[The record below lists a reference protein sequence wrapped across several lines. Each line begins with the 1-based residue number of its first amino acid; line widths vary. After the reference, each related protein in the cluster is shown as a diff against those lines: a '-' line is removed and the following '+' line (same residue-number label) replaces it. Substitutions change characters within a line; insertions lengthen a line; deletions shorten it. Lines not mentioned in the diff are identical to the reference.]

1 MKPLL
6 EARQIRKQFS
16 GVAVLKGIDFT
27 LCAGQVHA
35 LMGGNGAGKSTLMK
49 IIAGVE
55 TPDSG
60 ELTIGDR
67 AFARLSPA
75 LAHQLGIYLV
85 PQEPMLFPNLSV
97 RENILF
103 RLPKRAD
110 TTARLQ
116 EKLQQLNCQIN
127 LDASASTLEVADQQM
142 VEILRGLMREARI
155 LILDEPTASLTPGET
170 ERLFSQIRALQALD
184 VGIVFISHKLP
195 EIRQLASHISVMR
208 DGAVVLSGE
217 TATYRDEQLI
227 SAMTPASRDHT
238 LSDTQKL
245 WLALPGNRRTQA
257 QDFPVLRVEDLTGE
271 GFIDLNL
278 EIRAG
283 EIVGLAGL
291 VGSGRTEFAETLY
304 GLRPPRAGRIW
315 LENREISNDST
326 RARLASG
333 LVYLPEDRQVSGLF
347 LDAPVRWNTV
357 MFNQPSWWQQGKR
370 EAAVVE
376 RYHRALGIKLA
387 DGDQPVRTLSGG
399 NQQKVLLA
407 RCLEANP
414 LLLIVD
420 EPTRGVDVSAR
431 ADIYQ
436 LLKSVAAQNVAVLMI
451 SSDVDEFIG
460 LADRVLVMHQG
471 RYSGELAGAFN
482 GLLVVGLRIPAI
494 VATLGTLGLYRGV
507 MLLWTGGKWIEGL
520 PDSLKSLSE
529 PAFIG
534 VSPLGWLVLALLLAG
549 GWLLSRTAF
558 GRDFYAV
565 GDNLAAAR
573 QLGVAVN
580 RTRMLAF
587 TLNGM
592 LAACAGIVF
601 AAQIGFV
608 PNQTGSGLEMK
619 AIAACVLGG
628 ISLLGGT
635 GTLLGAFLGAFFLT
649 QIDTVLVLFRLPAWW
664 NDFIAGLVL
673 LGVLVLDGR
682 LRQALARHQRAL
694 KYSRFQ
700 PGNKGG
706 KQVARFPERKS
717 KEVA

>member
-1 MKPLL
+1 MKTLL
-6 EARQIRKQFS
+6 KNRELSAFFAIVALFVVLVALNPAYFSLQTLAMIFASSQILCLLALGATLVMLTRNIDVS
-16 GVAVLKGIDFT
+16 VGSTVGLCAIAVGVALN
-27 LCAGQVHA
+27 
-35 LMGGNGAGKSTLMK
+35 NGYGLATA
-49 IIAGVE
+49 I
-55 TPDSG
+55 
-60 ELTIGDR
+60 
-67 AFARLSPA
+67 AFA
-75 LAHQLGIYLV
+75 LAI
-85 PQEPMLFPNLSV
+85 
-97 RENILF
+97 
-103 RLPKRAD
+103 
-110 TTARLQ
+110 
-116 EKLQQLNCQIN
+116 
-127 LDASASTLEVADQQM
+127 
-142 VEILRGLMREARI
+142 
-155 LILDEPTASLTPGET
+155 
-170 ERLFSQIRALQALD
+170 
-184 VGIVFISHKLP
+184 
-195 EIRQLASHISVMR
+195 
-208 DGAVVLSGE
+208 GA
-217 TATYRDEQLI
+217 
-227 SAMTPASRDHT
+227 
-238 LSDTQKL
+238 
-245 WLALPGNRRTQA
+245 
-257 QDFPVLRVEDLTGE
+257 
-271 GFIDLNL
+271 
-278 EIRAG
+278 
-283 EIVGLAGL
+283 
-291 VGSGRTEFAETLY
+291 
-304 GLRPPRAGRIW
+304 
-315 LENREISNDST
+315 
-326 RARLASG
+326 
-333 LVYLPEDRQVSGLF
+333 
-347 LDAPVRWNTV
+347 
-357 MFNQPSWWQQGKR
+357 
-370 EAAVVE
+370 
-376 RYHRALGIKLA
+376 
-387 DGDQPVRTLSGG
+387 
-399 NQQKVLLA
+399 
-407 RCLEANP
+407 
-414 LLLIVD
+414 
-420 EPTRGVDVSAR
+420 
-431 ADIYQ
+431 
-436 LLKSVAAQNVAVLMI
+436 
-451 SSDVDEFIG
+451 
-460 LADRVLVMHQG
+460 
-471 RYSGELAGAFN
+471 LAGAFN

-682 LRQALARHQRAL
+682 LRQALARHQRAI

>member
-1 MKPLL
+1 MKTLL
-6 EARQIRKQFS
+6 KNRELSAFFAIVALFVVLVALNPAYFSLQTLAMIFSSSQILCLLALGATLVMLTRNIDVS
-16 GVAVLKGIDFT
+16 VGSTVGLCAIAVGVALN
-27 LCAGQVHA
+27 
-35 LMGGNGAGKSTLMK
+35 NGYGLATA
-49 IIAGVE
+49 I
-55 TPDSG
+55 
-60 ELTIGDR
+60 
-67 AFARLSPA
+67 AFALAIGA
-75 LAHQLGIYLV
+75 LA
-85 PQEPMLFPNLSV
+85 
-97 RENILF
+97 R
-103 RLPKRAD
+103 
-110 TTARLQ
+110 
-116 EKLQQLNCQIN
+116 
-127 LDASASTLEVADQQM
+127 
-142 VEILRGLMREARI
+142 
-155 LILDEPTASLTPGET
+155 
-170 ERLFSQIRALQALD
+170 
-184 VGIVFISHKLP
+184 
-195 EIRQLASHISVMR
+195 
-208 DGAVVLSGE
+208 
-217 TATYRDEQLI
+217 
-227 SAMTPASRDHT
+227 
-238 LSDTQKL
+238 
-245 WLALPGNRRTQA
+245 
-257 QDFPVLRVEDLTGE
+257 
-271 GFIDLNL
+271 
-278 EIRAG
+278 
-283 EIVGLAGL
+283 
-291 VGSGRTEFAETLY
+291 
-304 GLRPPRAGRIW
+304 
-315 LENREISNDST
+315 
-326 RARLASG
+326 
-333 LVYLPEDRQVSGLF
+333 
-347 LDAPVRWNTV
+347 
-357 MFNQPSWWQQGKR
+357 
-370 EAAVVE
+370 
-376 RYHRALGIKLA
+376 
-387 DGDQPVRTLSGG
+387 
-399 NQQKVLLA
+399 
-407 RCLEANP
+407 
-414 LLLIVD
+414 
-420 EPTRGVDVSAR
+420 
-431 ADIYQ
+431 
-436 LLKSVAAQNVAVLMI
+436 
-451 SSDVDEFIG
+451 
-460 LADRVLVMHQG
+460 
-471 RYSGELAGAFN
+471 AFN

>member
-1 MKPLL
+1 MKTLL
-6 EARQIRKQFS
+6 KNRELSAFFAIVALFAVLVALNPAYFSLQTLAMIFASSQILCLLALGATLVMLTRNIDVS
-16 GVAVLKGIDFT
+16 VGSTVGLCAIAVGVALN
-27 LCAGQVHA
+27 
-35 LMGGNGAGKSTLMK
+35 NGYGLATA
-49 IIAGVE
+49 I
-55 TPDSG
+55 
-60 ELTIGDR
+60 
-67 AFARLSPA
+67 AFA
-75 LAHQLGIYLV
+75 LAI
-85 PQEPMLFPNLSV
+85 
-97 RENILF
+97 
-103 RLPKRAD
+103 
-110 TTARLQ
+110 
-116 EKLQQLNCQIN
+116 
-127 LDASASTLEVADQQM
+127 
-142 VEILRGLMREARI
+142 
-155 LILDEPTASLTPGET
+155 
-170 ERLFSQIRALQALD
+170 
-184 VGIVFISHKLP
+184 
-195 EIRQLASHISVMR
+195 
-208 DGAVVLSGE
+208 GA
-217 TATYRDEQLI
+217 
-227 SAMTPASRDHT
+227 
-238 LSDTQKL
+238 
-245 WLALPGNRRTQA
+245 
-257 QDFPVLRVEDLTGE
+257 
-271 GFIDLNL
+271 
-278 EIRAG
+278 
-283 EIVGLAGL
+283 
-291 VGSGRTEFAETLY
+291 
-304 GLRPPRAGRIW
+304 
-315 LENREISNDST
+315 
-326 RARLASG
+326 
-333 LVYLPEDRQVSGLF
+333 
-347 LDAPVRWNTV
+347 
-357 MFNQPSWWQQGKR
+357 
-370 EAAVVE
+370 
-376 RYHRALGIKLA
+376 
-387 DGDQPVRTLSGG
+387 
-399 NQQKVLLA
+399 
-407 RCLEANP
+407 
-414 LLLIVD
+414 
-420 EPTRGVDVSAR
+420 
-431 ADIYQ
+431 
-436 LLKSVAAQNVAVLMI
+436 
-451 SSDVDEFIG
+451 
-460 LADRVLVMHQG
+460 
-471 RYSGELAGAFN
+471 LAGAFN

-558 GRDFYAV
+558 GRDFYGV

>member
-1 MKPLL
+1 MKTLL
-6 EARQIRKQFS
+6 KNRELSAFFAIVALFVVLVALNPAYFSLQTLAMIFSSSQILCLLALGATLVMLTRNIDVS
-16 GVAVLKGIDFT
+16 VGSTVGLCAIAVGVALN
-27 LCAGQVHA
+27 
-35 LMGGNGAGKSTLMK
+35 NGYGLATA
-49 IIAGVE
+49 I
-55 TPDSG
+55 
-60 ELTIGDR
+60 
-67 AFARLSPA
+67 AFA
-75 LAHQLGIYLV
+75 LAI
-85 PQEPMLFPNLSV
+85 
-97 RENILF
+97 
-103 RLPKRAD
+103 
-110 TTARLQ
+110 
-116 EKLQQLNCQIN
+116 
-127 LDASASTLEVADQQM
+127 
-142 VEILRGLMREARI
+142 
-155 LILDEPTASLTPGET
+155 
-170 ERLFSQIRALQALD
+170 
-184 VGIVFISHKLP
+184 
-195 EIRQLASHISVMR
+195 
-208 DGAVVLSGE
+208 GA
-217 TATYRDEQLI
+217 
-227 SAMTPASRDHT
+227 
-238 LSDTQKL
+238 
-245 WLALPGNRRTQA
+245 
-257 QDFPVLRVEDLTGE
+257 
-271 GFIDLNL
+271 
-278 EIRAG
+278 
-283 EIVGLAGL
+283 
-291 VGSGRTEFAETLY
+291 
-304 GLRPPRAGRIW
+304 
-315 LENREISNDST
+315 
-326 RARLASG
+326 
-333 LVYLPEDRQVSGLF
+333 
-347 LDAPVRWNTV
+347 
-357 MFNQPSWWQQGKR
+357 
-370 EAAVVE
+370 
-376 RYHRALGIKLA
+376 
-387 DGDQPVRTLSGG
+387 
-399 NQQKVLLA
+399 
-407 RCLEANP
+407 
-414 LLLIVD
+414 
-420 EPTRGVDVSAR
+420 
-431 ADIYQ
+431 
-436 LLKSVAAQNVAVLMI
+436 
-451 SSDVDEFIG
+451 
-460 LADRVLVMHQG
+460 
-471 RYSGELAGAFN
+471 LAGAFN

-558 GRDFYAV
+558 GRDFYAA

-706 KQVARFPERKS
+706 KQVAAFPNAKAKRWLK
-717 KEVA
+717 

>member
-1 MKPLL
+1 MKTLL
-6 EARQIRKQFS
+6 KNRELSAFFAIVALFVVLVALNPAYFNLQTLAMIFASSQILCLLALGATLVMLTRNIDVS
-16 GVAVLKGIDFT
+16 VGSTVGLCAIAVGVALN
-27 LCAGQVHA
+27 
-35 LMGGNGAGKSTLMK
+35 NGYGLATA
-49 IIAGVE
+49 I
-55 TPDSG
+55 
-60 ELTIGDR
+60 
-67 AFARLSPA
+67 AFA
-75 LAHQLGIYLV
+75 LAI
-85 PQEPMLFPNLSV
+85 
-97 RENILF
+97 
-103 RLPKRAD
+103 
-110 TTARLQ
+110 
-116 EKLQQLNCQIN
+116 
-127 LDASASTLEVADQQM
+127 
-142 VEILRGLMREARI
+142 
-155 LILDEPTASLTPGET
+155 
-170 ERLFSQIRALQALD
+170 
-184 VGIVFISHKLP
+184 
-195 EIRQLASHISVMR
+195 
-208 DGAVVLSGE
+208 GA
-217 TATYRDEQLI
+217 
-227 SAMTPASRDHT
+227 
-238 LSDTQKL
+238 
-245 WLALPGNRRTQA
+245 
-257 QDFPVLRVEDLTGE
+257 
-271 GFIDLNL
+271 
-278 EIRAG
+278 
-283 EIVGLAGL
+283 
-291 VGSGRTEFAETLY
+291 
-304 GLRPPRAGRIW
+304 
-315 LENREISNDST
+315 
-326 RARLASG
+326 
-333 LVYLPEDRQVSGLF
+333 
-347 LDAPVRWNTV
+347 
-357 MFNQPSWWQQGKR
+357 
-370 EAAVVE
+370 
-376 RYHRALGIKLA
+376 
-387 DGDQPVRTLSGG
+387 
-399 NQQKVLLA
+399 
-407 RCLEANP
+407 
-414 LLLIVD
+414 
-420 EPTRGVDVSAR
+420 
-431 ADIYQ
+431 
-436 LLKSVAAQNVAVLMI
+436 
-451 SSDVDEFIG
+451 
-460 LADRVLVMHQG
+460 
-471 RYSGELAGAFN
+471 LAGAFN

-494 VATLGTLGLYRGV
+494 VATLGTLGLYRGI

>member
-1 MKPLL
+1 MKTLL
-6 EARQIRKQFS
+6 KNRELSAFFAIVALFVVLVALNPAYFSQQTLAMIFASSQILCLLALGATLVMLTRNIDVS
-16 GVAVLKGIDFT
+16 VGSTVGLCAIAVGVALN
-27 LCAGQVHA
+27 
-35 LMGGNGAGKSTLMK
+35 NGYGLATA
-49 IIAGVE
+49 I
-55 TPDSG
+55 
-60 ELTIGDR
+60 
-67 AFARLSPA
+67 AFA
-75 LAHQLGIYLV
+75 LAI
-85 PQEPMLFPNLSV
+85 
-97 RENILF
+97 
-103 RLPKRAD
+103 
-110 TTARLQ
+110 
-116 EKLQQLNCQIN
+116 
-127 LDASASTLEVADQQM
+127 
-142 VEILRGLMREARI
+142 
-155 LILDEPTASLTPGET
+155 
-170 ERLFSQIRALQALD
+170 
-184 VGIVFISHKLP
+184 
-195 EIRQLASHISVMR
+195 
-208 DGAVVLSGE
+208 GA
-217 TATYRDEQLI
+217 
-227 SAMTPASRDHT
+227 
-238 LSDTQKL
+238 
-245 WLALPGNRRTQA
+245 
-257 QDFPVLRVEDLTGE
+257 
-271 GFIDLNL
+271 
-278 EIRAG
+278 
-283 EIVGLAGL
+283 
-291 VGSGRTEFAETLY
+291 
-304 GLRPPRAGRIW
+304 
-315 LENREISNDST
+315 
-326 RARLASG
+326 
-333 LVYLPEDRQVSGLF
+333 
-347 LDAPVRWNTV
+347 
-357 MFNQPSWWQQGKR
+357 
-370 EAAVVE
+370 
-376 RYHRALGIKLA
+376 
-387 DGDQPVRTLSGG
+387 
-399 NQQKVLLA
+399 
-407 RCLEANP
+407 
-414 LLLIVD
+414 
-420 EPTRGVDVSAR
+420 
-431 ADIYQ
+431 
-436 LLKSVAAQNVAVLMI
+436 
-451 SSDVDEFIG
+451 
-460 LADRVLVMHQG
+460 
-471 RYSGELAGAFN
+471 LAGAFN

-494 VATLGTLGLYRGV
+494 VATLGTLGVYRGV

>member
-1 MKPLL
+1 MKTLFKNRELSAFFAIVALFAVLVALNPAYFSLQTLAMIFASSQILCLL
-6 EARQIRKQFS
+6 ALGATLVMLTRNIDVS
-16 GVAVLKGIDFT
+16 VGSTVGLSAIAVGVALN
-27 LCAGQVHA
+27 
-35 LMGGNGAGKSTLMK
+35 NGYGLATA
-49 IIAGVE
+49 I
-55 TPDSG
+55 
-60 ELTIGDR
+60 
-67 AFARLSPA
+67 AFA
-75 LAHQLGIYLV
+75 LAI
-85 PQEPMLFPNLSV
+85 
-97 RENILF
+97 
-103 RLPKRAD
+103 
-110 TTARLQ
+110 
-116 EKLQQLNCQIN
+116 
-127 LDASASTLEVADQQM
+127 
-142 VEILRGLMREARI
+142 
-155 LILDEPTASLTPGET
+155 
-170 ERLFSQIRALQALD
+170 
-184 VGIVFISHKLP
+184 
-195 EIRQLASHISVMR
+195 
-208 DGAVVLSGE
+208 GA
-217 TATYRDEQLI
+217 
-227 SAMTPASRDHT
+227 
-238 LSDTQKL
+238 
-245 WLALPGNRRTQA
+245 
-257 QDFPVLRVEDLTGE
+257 
-271 GFIDLNL
+271 
-278 EIRAG
+278 
-283 EIVGLAGL
+283 
-291 VGSGRTEFAETLY
+291 
-304 GLRPPRAGRIW
+304 
-315 LENREISNDST
+315 
-326 RARLASG
+326 
-333 LVYLPEDRQVSGLF
+333 
-347 LDAPVRWNTV
+347 
-357 MFNQPSWWQQGKR
+357 
-370 EAAVVE
+370 
-376 RYHRALGIKLA
+376 
-387 DGDQPVRTLSGG
+387 
-399 NQQKVLLA
+399 
-407 RCLEANP
+407 
-414 LLLIVD
+414 
-420 EPTRGVDVSAR
+420 
-431 ADIYQ
+431 
-436 LLKSVAAQNVAVLMI
+436 
-451 SSDVDEFIG
+451 
-460 LADRVLVMHQG
+460 
-471 RYSGELAGAFN
+471 LAGAFN

-534 VSPLGWLVLALLLAG
+534 VSPLGWLVLVLALLLAG

>member
-1 MKPLL
+1 MKTLL
-6 EARQIRKQFS
+6 KNRELSAFFAIVALFVVLVALNPAYFSLQTLAMIFASSQILCLLALGATQVMLTRNIDVS
-16 GVAVLKGIDFT
+16 VGSTVGLCAIAVGVALN
-27 LCAGQVHA
+27 
-35 LMGGNGAGKSTLMK
+35 NGYGLATA
-49 IIAGVE
+49 I
-55 TPDSG
+55 
-60 ELTIGDR
+60 
-67 AFARLSPA
+67 AFA
-75 LAHQLGIYLV
+75 LAI
-85 PQEPMLFPNLSV
+85 
-97 RENILF
+97 
-103 RLPKRAD
+103 
-110 TTARLQ
+110 
-116 EKLQQLNCQIN
+116 
-127 LDASASTLEVADQQM
+127 
-142 VEILRGLMREARI
+142 
-155 LILDEPTASLTPGET
+155 
-170 ERLFSQIRALQALD
+170 
-184 VGIVFISHKLP
+184 
-195 EIRQLASHISVMR
+195 
-208 DGAVVLSGE
+208 GA
-217 TATYRDEQLI
+217 
-227 SAMTPASRDHT
+227 
-238 LSDTQKL
+238 
-245 WLALPGNRRTQA
+245 
-257 QDFPVLRVEDLTGE
+257 
-271 GFIDLNL
+271 
-278 EIRAG
+278 
-283 EIVGLAGL
+283 
-291 VGSGRTEFAETLY
+291 
-304 GLRPPRAGRIW
+304 
-315 LENREISNDST
+315 
-326 RARLASG
+326 
-333 LVYLPEDRQVSGLF
+333 
-347 LDAPVRWNTV
+347 
-357 MFNQPSWWQQGKR
+357 
-370 EAAVVE
+370 
-376 RYHRALGIKLA
+376 
-387 DGDQPVRTLSGG
+387 
-399 NQQKVLLA
+399 
-407 RCLEANP
+407 
-414 LLLIVD
+414 
-420 EPTRGVDVSAR
+420 
-431 ADIYQ
+431 
-436 LLKSVAAQNVAVLMI
+436 
-451 SSDVDEFIG
+451 
-460 LADRVLVMHQG
+460 
-471 RYSGELAGAFN
+471 LAGAFN

-529 PAFIG
+529 PAFLG

>member
-1 MKPLL
+1 MKTLL
-6 EARQIRKQFS
+6 KNRELSAFFAIVALFVVLVALNPAYFSLQTLAMIFASSQILCLLALGATLVMLTRNIDVS
-16 GVAVLKGIDFT
+16 VGSTVGLCAIAVGVALN
-27 LCAGQVHA
+27 
-35 LMGGNGAGKSTLMK
+35 NGYGLATA
-49 IIAGVE
+49 I
-55 TPDSG
+55 
-60 ELTIGDR
+60 
-67 AFARLSPA
+67 AFA
-75 LAHQLGIYLV
+75 LAI
-85 PQEPMLFPNLSV
+85 
-97 RENILF
+97 
-103 RLPKRAD
+103 
-110 TTARLQ
+110 
-116 EKLQQLNCQIN
+116 
-127 LDASASTLEVADQQM
+127 
-142 VEILRGLMREARI
+142 
-155 LILDEPTASLTPGET
+155 
-170 ERLFSQIRALQALD
+170 
-184 VGIVFISHKLP
+184 
-195 EIRQLASHISVMR
+195 
-208 DGAVVLSGE
+208 GA
-217 TATYRDEQLI
+217 
-227 SAMTPASRDHT
+227 
-238 LSDTQKL
+238 
-245 WLALPGNRRTQA
+245 
-257 QDFPVLRVEDLTGE
+257 
-271 GFIDLNL
+271 
-278 EIRAG
+278 
-283 EIVGLAGL
+283 
-291 VGSGRTEFAETLY
+291 
-304 GLRPPRAGRIW
+304 
-315 LENREISNDST
+315 
-326 RARLASG
+326 
-333 LVYLPEDRQVSGLF
+333 
-347 LDAPVRWNTV
+347 
-357 MFNQPSWWQQGKR
+357 
-370 EAAVVE
+370 
-376 RYHRALGIKLA
+376 
-387 DGDQPVRTLSGG
+387 
-399 NQQKVLLA
+399 
-407 RCLEANP
+407 
-414 LLLIVD
+414 
-420 EPTRGVDVSAR
+420 
-431 ADIYQ
+431 
-436 LLKSVAAQNVAVLMI
+436 
-451 SSDVDEFIG
+451 
-460 LADRVLVMHQG
+460 
-471 RYSGELAGAFN
+471 LAGAFN

-587 TLNGM
+587 TLNGI

>member
-1 MKPLL
+1 MKTLL
-6 EARQIRKQFS
+6 KNRELSAFFAIVALFVVLVALNPAYFSLQTLAMIFSSSQILCLLALGATLVMMTRNIDVS
-16 GVAVLKGIDFT
+16 VGSTVGLCAIAVGVALN
-27 LCAGQVHA
+27 
-35 LMGGNGAGKSTLMK
+35 NGYGLATA
-49 IIAGVE
+49 I
-55 TPDSG
+55 
-60 ELTIGDR
+60 
-67 AFARLSPA
+67 AFA
-75 LAHQLGIYLV
+75 LAI
-85 PQEPMLFPNLSV
+85 
-97 RENILF
+97 
-103 RLPKRAD
+103 
-110 TTARLQ
+110 
-116 EKLQQLNCQIN
+116 
-127 LDASASTLEVADQQM
+127 
-142 VEILRGLMREARI
+142 
-155 LILDEPTASLTPGET
+155 
-170 ERLFSQIRALQALD
+170 
-184 VGIVFISHKLP
+184 
-195 EIRQLASHISVMR
+195 
-208 DGAVVLSGE
+208 GA
-217 TATYRDEQLI
+217 
-227 SAMTPASRDHT
+227 
-238 LSDTQKL
+238 
-245 WLALPGNRRTQA
+245 
-257 QDFPVLRVEDLTGE
+257 
-271 GFIDLNL
+271 
-278 EIRAG
+278 
-283 EIVGLAGL
+283 
-291 VGSGRTEFAETLY
+291 
-304 GLRPPRAGRIW
+304 
-315 LENREISNDST
+315 
-326 RARLASG
+326 
-333 LVYLPEDRQVSGLF
+333 
-347 LDAPVRWNTV
+347 
-357 MFNQPSWWQQGKR
+357 
-370 EAAVVE
+370 
-376 RYHRALGIKLA
+376 
-387 DGDQPVRTLSGG
+387 
-399 NQQKVLLA
+399 
-407 RCLEANP
+407 
-414 LLLIVD
+414 
-420 EPTRGVDVSAR
+420 
-431 ADIYQ
+431 
-436 LLKSVAAQNVAVLMI
+436 
-451 SSDVDEFIG
+451 
-460 LADRVLVMHQG
+460 
-471 RYSGELAGAFN
+471 LAGAFN

>member
-1 MKPLL
+1 MKTLL
-6 EARQIRKQFS
+6 KNRELSAFFAIVALFVVLVALNPAYFSLQTLAMIFSSSQILCLLALGATLVMLTRNIDVS
-16 GVAVLKGIDFT
+16 VGSTVGLCAIAVGVALNNRYGLATAI
-27 LCAGQVHA
+27 
-35 LMGGNGAGKSTLMK
+35 
-49 IIAGVE
+49 
-55 TPDSG
+55 
-60 ELTIGDR
+60 
-67 AFARLSPA
+67 AFA
-75 LAHQLGIYLV
+75 LAI
-85 PQEPMLFPNLSV
+85 
-97 RENILF
+97 
-103 RLPKRAD
+103 
-110 TTARLQ
+110 
-116 EKLQQLNCQIN
+116 
-127 LDASASTLEVADQQM
+127 
-142 VEILRGLMREARI
+142 
-155 LILDEPTASLTPGET
+155 
-170 ERLFSQIRALQALD
+170 
-184 VGIVFISHKLP
+184 
-195 EIRQLASHISVMR
+195 
-208 DGAVVLSGE
+208 GA
-217 TATYRDEQLI
+217 
-227 SAMTPASRDHT
+227 
-238 LSDTQKL
+238 
-245 WLALPGNRRTQA
+245 
-257 QDFPVLRVEDLTGE
+257 
-271 GFIDLNL
+271 
-278 EIRAG
+278 
-283 EIVGLAGL
+283 
-291 VGSGRTEFAETLY
+291 
-304 GLRPPRAGRIW
+304 
-315 LENREISNDST
+315 
-326 RARLASG
+326 
-333 LVYLPEDRQVSGLF
+333 
-347 LDAPVRWNTV
+347 
-357 MFNQPSWWQQGKR
+357 
-370 EAAVVE
+370 
-376 RYHRALGIKLA
+376 
-387 DGDQPVRTLSGG
+387 
-399 NQQKVLLA
+399 
-407 RCLEANP
+407 
-414 LLLIVD
+414 
-420 EPTRGVDVSAR
+420 
-431 ADIYQ
+431 
-436 LLKSVAAQNVAVLMI
+436 
-451 SSDVDEFIG
+451 
-460 LADRVLVMHQG
+460 
-471 RYSGELAGAFN
+471 LAGAFN

>member
-1 MKPLL
+1 MKTLL
-6 EARQIRKQFS
+6 KNRELSAFFAIVALFVVLVALNPAYFSLQTLAMIFASSQILCLLALGATLVMLTRNIDVS
-16 GVAVLKGIDFT
+16 VGSTVGLCAIAVGVALN
-27 LCAGQVHA
+27 
-35 LMGGNGAGKSTLMK
+35 NGYGLATA
-49 IIAGVE
+49 I
-55 TPDSG
+55 
-60 ELTIGDR
+60 
-67 AFARLSPA
+67 AFA
-75 LAHQLGIYLV
+75 LAI
-85 PQEPMLFPNLSV
+85 
-97 RENILF
+97 
-103 RLPKRAD
+103 
-110 TTARLQ
+110 
-116 EKLQQLNCQIN
+116 
-127 LDASASTLEVADQQM
+127 
-142 VEILRGLMREARI
+142 
-155 LILDEPTASLTPGET
+155 
-170 ERLFSQIRALQALD
+170 
-184 VGIVFISHKLP
+184 
-195 EIRQLASHISVMR
+195 
-208 DGAVVLSGE
+208 GA
-217 TATYRDEQLI
+217 
-227 SAMTPASRDHT
+227 
-238 LSDTQKL
+238 
-245 WLALPGNRRTQA
+245 
-257 QDFPVLRVEDLTGE
+257 
-271 GFIDLNL
+271 
-278 EIRAG
+278 
-283 EIVGLAGL
+283 
-291 VGSGRTEFAETLY
+291 
-304 GLRPPRAGRIW
+304 
-315 LENREISNDST
+315 
-326 RARLASG
+326 
-333 LVYLPEDRQVSGLF
+333 
-347 LDAPVRWNTV
+347 
-357 MFNQPSWWQQGKR
+357 
-370 EAAVVE
+370 
-376 RYHRALGIKLA
+376 
-387 DGDQPVRTLSGG
+387 
-399 NQQKVLLA
+399 
-407 RCLEANP
+407 
-414 LLLIVD
+414 
-420 EPTRGVDVSAR
+420 
-431 ADIYQ
+431 
-436 LLKSVAAQNVAVLMI
+436 
-451 SSDVDEFIG
+451 
-460 LADRVLVMHQG
+460 
-471 RYSGELAGAFN
+471 LAGAFN

-682 LRQALARHQRAL
+682 LRQALTRHQRAL

>member
-1 MKPLL
+1 MKTLL
-6 EARQIRKQFS
+6 KNRELSAFFAIVALFVVLVALNPAYFSLQTLAMIFSSSQILCLLALGATLVMLTRNIDVS
-16 GVAVLKGIDFT
+16 VGSTVGLCAIAVGVALN
-27 LCAGQVHA
+27 
-35 LMGGNGAGKSTLMK
+35 NGYGLATA
-49 IIAGVE
+49 I
-55 TPDSG
+55 
-60 ELTIGDR
+60 
-67 AFARLSPA
+67 AFA
-75 LAHQLGIYLV
+75 LAI
-85 PQEPMLFPNLSV
+85 
-97 RENILF
+97 
-103 RLPKRAD
+103 
-110 TTARLQ
+110 
-116 EKLQQLNCQIN
+116 
-127 LDASASTLEVADQQM
+127 
-142 VEILRGLMREARI
+142 
-155 LILDEPTASLTPGET
+155 
-170 ERLFSQIRALQALD
+170 
-184 VGIVFISHKLP
+184 
-195 EIRQLASHISVMR
+195 
-208 DGAVVLSGE
+208 GA
-217 TATYRDEQLI
+217 
-227 SAMTPASRDHT
+227 
-238 LSDTQKL
+238 
-245 WLALPGNRRTQA
+245 
-257 QDFPVLRVEDLTGE
+257 
-271 GFIDLNL
+271 
-278 EIRAG
+278 
-283 EIVGLAGL
+283 
-291 VGSGRTEFAETLY
+291 
-304 GLRPPRAGRIW
+304 
-315 LENREISNDST
+315 
-326 RARLASG
+326 
-333 LVYLPEDRQVSGLF
+333 
-347 LDAPVRWNTV
+347 
-357 MFNQPSWWQQGKR
+357 
-370 EAAVVE
+370 
-376 RYHRALGIKLA
+376 
-387 DGDQPVRTLSGG
+387 
-399 NQQKVLLA
+399 
-407 RCLEANP
+407 
-414 LLLIVD
+414 
-420 EPTRGVDVSAR
+420 
-431 ADIYQ
+431 
-436 LLKSVAAQNVAVLMI
+436 
-451 SSDVDEFIG
+451 
-460 LADRVLVMHQG
+460 
-471 RYSGELAGAFN
+471 LAGAFN

-558 GRDFYAV
+558 GRDFYAA

-635 GTLLGAFLGAFFLT
+635 GTLLGAVLGAFFLT

>member
-1 MKPLL
+1 MKTLL
-6 EARQIRKQFS
+6 KNRELSAFFAIVALFVVLVALNPAYFSLQTLAMIFASSQIVCLLALGATLVMLTRN
-16 GVAVLKGIDFT
+16 IDVSVGST
-27 LCAGQVHA
+27 VGLCAIAVGAA
-35 LMGGNGAGKSTLMK
+35 LNNGYGLATA
-49 IIAGVE
+49 I
-55 TPDSG
+55 
-60 ELTIGDR
+60 
-67 AFARLSPA
+67 AFA
-75 LAHQLGIYLV
+75 LAI
-85 PQEPMLFPNLSV
+85 
-97 RENILF
+97 
-103 RLPKRAD
+103 
-110 TTARLQ
+110 
-116 EKLQQLNCQIN
+116 
-127 LDASASTLEVADQQM
+127 
-142 VEILRGLMREARI
+142 
-155 LILDEPTASLTPGET
+155 
-170 ERLFSQIRALQALD
+170 
-184 VGIVFISHKLP
+184 
-195 EIRQLASHISVMR
+195 
-208 DGAVVLSGE
+208 GA
-217 TATYRDEQLI
+217 
-227 SAMTPASRDHT
+227 
-238 LSDTQKL
+238 
-245 WLALPGNRRTQA
+245 
-257 QDFPVLRVEDLTGE
+257 
-271 GFIDLNL
+271 
-278 EIRAG
+278 
-283 EIVGLAGL
+283 
-291 VGSGRTEFAETLY
+291 
-304 GLRPPRAGRIW
+304 
-315 LENREISNDST
+315 
-326 RARLASG
+326 
-333 LVYLPEDRQVSGLF
+333 
-347 LDAPVRWNTV
+347 
-357 MFNQPSWWQQGKR
+357 
-370 EAAVVE
+370 
-376 RYHRALGIKLA
+376 
-387 DGDQPVRTLSGG
+387 
-399 NQQKVLLA
+399 
-407 RCLEANP
+407 
-414 LLLIVD
+414 
-420 EPTRGVDVSAR
+420 
-431 ADIYQ
+431 
-436 LLKSVAAQNVAVLMI
+436 
-451 SSDVDEFIG
+451 
-460 LADRVLVMHQG
+460 
-471 RYSGELAGAFN
+471 LAGAFN

>member
-1 MKPLL
+1 MKTLL
-6 EARQIRKQFS
+6 KNRELSAFFAIVALFVVLVALNPAYFSLQILAMIFASSQILCLLALGATLVMLTRNIDVS
-16 GVAVLKGIDFT
+16 VGSTVGLCAIAVGVALN
-27 LCAGQVHA
+27 
-35 LMGGNGAGKSTLMK
+35 NGYGLATA
-49 IIAGVE
+49 I
-55 TPDSG
+55 
-60 ELTIGDR
+60 
-67 AFARLSPA
+67 AFA
-75 LAHQLGIYLV
+75 LAI
-85 PQEPMLFPNLSV
+85 
-97 RENILF
+97 
-103 RLPKRAD
+103 
-110 TTARLQ
+110 
-116 EKLQQLNCQIN
+116 
-127 LDASASTLEVADQQM
+127 
-142 VEILRGLMREARI
+142 
-155 LILDEPTASLTPGET
+155 
-170 ERLFSQIRALQALD
+170 
-184 VGIVFISHKLP
+184 
-195 EIRQLASHISVMR
+195 
-208 DGAVVLSGE
+208 GA
-217 TATYRDEQLI
+217 
-227 SAMTPASRDHT
+227 
-238 LSDTQKL
+238 
-245 WLALPGNRRTQA
+245 
-257 QDFPVLRVEDLTGE
+257 
-271 GFIDLNL
+271 
-278 EIRAG
+278 
-283 EIVGLAGL
+283 
-291 VGSGRTEFAETLY
+291 
-304 GLRPPRAGRIW
+304 
-315 LENREISNDST
+315 
-326 RARLASG
+326 
-333 LVYLPEDRQVSGLF
+333 
-347 LDAPVRWNTV
+347 
-357 MFNQPSWWQQGKR
+357 
-370 EAAVVE
+370 
-376 RYHRALGIKLA
+376 
-387 DGDQPVRTLSGG
+387 
-399 NQQKVLLA
+399 
-407 RCLEANP
+407 
-414 LLLIVD
+414 
-420 EPTRGVDVSAR
+420 
-431 ADIYQ
+431 
-436 LLKSVAAQNVAVLMI
+436 
-451 SSDVDEFIG
+451 
-460 LADRVLVMHQG
+460 
-471 RYSGELAGAFN
+471 LAGAFN

>member
-1 MKPLL
+1 MKTLL
-6 EARQIRKQFS
+6 KNRELSAFFAIVALFVVLVALNPAYFSLQTLAMIFASSQILCLLALGATLVMLTRNIDVS
-16 GVAVLKGIDFT
+16 VGSTVGLCAISVGVALN
-27 LCAGQVHA
+27 
-35 LMGGNGAGKSTLMK
+35 NGYGLATA
-49 IIAGVE
+49 I
-55 TPDSG
+55 
-60 ELTIGDR
+60 
-67 AFARLSPA
+67 AFA
-75 LAHQLGIYLV
+75 LAI
-85 PQEPMLFPNLSV
+85 
-97 RENILF
+97 
-103 RLPKRAD
+103 
-110 TTARLQ
+110 
-116 EKLQQLNCQIN
+116 
-127 LDASASTLEVADQQM
+127 
-142 VEILRGLMREARI
+142 
-155 LILDEPTASLTPGET
+155 
-170 ERLFSQIRALQALD
+170 
-184 VGIVFISHKLP
+184 
-195 EIRQLASHISVMR
+195 
-208 DGAVVLSGE
+208 GA
-217 TATYRDEQLI
+217 
-227 SAMTPASRDHT
+227 
-238 LSDTQKL
+238 
-245 WLALPGNRRTQA
+245 
-257 QDFPVLRVEDLTGE
+257 
-271 GFIDLNL
+271 
-278 EIRAG
+278 
-283 EIVGLAGL
+283 
-291 VGSGRTEFAETLY
+291 
-304 GLRPPRAGRIW
+304 
-315 LENREISNDST
+315 
-326 RARLASG
+326 
-333 LVYLPEDRQVSGLF
+333 
-347 LDAPVRWNTV
+347 
-357 MFNQPSWWQQGKR
+357 
-370 EAAVVE
+370 
-376 RYHRALGIKLA
+376 
-387 DGDQPVRTLSGG
+387 
-399 NQQKVLLA
+399 
-407 RCLEANP
+407 
-414 LLLIVD
+414 
-420 EPTRGVDVSAR
+420 
-431 ADIYQ
+431 
-436 LLKSVAAQNVAVLMI
+436 
-451 SSDVDEFIG
+451 
-460 LADRVLVMHQG
+460 
-471 RYSGELAGAFN
+471 LAGAFN

-529 PAFIG
+529 PAFLG

-717 KEVA
+717 KEVT

>member
-1 MKPLL
+1 MKTLFKNRDLSAFFAIVALFAVLVALNPAYFSLQTLAMIFASSQILCLL
-6 EARQIRKQFS
+6 ALGATLVMLTRNIDVS
-16 GVAVLKGIDFT
+16 VGSTVGLSAIAVGVALN
-27 LCAGQVHA
+27 
-35 LMGGNGAGKSTLMK
+35 NGYGLATA
-49 IIAGVE
+49 I
-55 TPDSG
+55 
-60 ELTIGDR
+60 
-67 AFARLSPA
+67 AFA
-75 LAHQLGIYLV
+75 LAI
-85 PQEPMLFPNLSV
+85 
-97 RENILF
+97 
-103 RLPKRAD
+103 
-110 TTARLQ
+110 
-116 EKLQQLNCQIN
+116 
-127 LDASASTLEVADQQM
+127 
-142 VEILRGLMREARI
+142 
-155 LILDEPTASLTPGET
+155 
-170 ERLFSQIRALQALD
+170 
-184 VGIVFISHKLP
+184 
-195 EIRQLASHISVMR
+195 
-208 DGAVVLSGE
+208 GA
-217 TATYRDEQLI
+217 
-227 SAMTPASRDHT
+227 
-238 LSDTQKL
+238 
-245 WLALPGNRRTQA
+245 
-257 QDFPVLRVEDLTGE
+257 
-271 GFIDLNL
+271 
-278 EIRAG
+278 
-283 EIVGLAGL
+283 
-291 VGSGRTEFAETLY
+291 
-304 GLRPPRAGRIW
+304 
-315 LENREISNDST
+315 
-326 RARLASG
+326 
-333 LVYLPEDRQVSGLF
+333 
-347 LDAPVRWNTV
+347 
-357 MFNQPSWWQQGKR
+357 
-370 EAAVVE
+370 
-376 RYHRALGIKLA
+376 
-387 DGDQPVRTLSGG
+387 
-399 NQQKVLLA
+399 
-407 RCLEANP
+407 
-414 LLLIVD
+414 
-420 EPTRGVDVSAR
+420 
-431 ADIYQ
+431 
-436 LLKSVAAQNVAVLMI
+436 
-451 SSDVDEFIG
+451 
-460 LADRVLVMHQG
+460 
-471 RYSGELAGAFN
+471 LAGAFN

-549 GWLLSRTAF
+549 GWLLSRTAS

-694 KYSRFQ
+694 KYGRFQ

>member
-1 MKPLL
+1 MKTLL
-6 EARQIRKQFS
+6 KNRELSAFFAIVALFVVLVALNPAYFSLQTLAMIFASSQILCLLALGATLVMLTRNIDVS
-16 GVAVLKGIDFT
+16 VGSTVGLCAIAVGVALN
-27 LCAGQVHA
+27 
-35 LMGGNGAGKSTLMK
+35 NGYGLATA
-49 IIAGVE
+49 I
-55 TPDSG
+55 
-60 ELTIGDR
+60 
-67 AFARLSPA
+67 AFA
-75 LAHQLGIYLV
+75 LAI
-85 PQEPMLFPNLSV
+85 
-97 RENILF
+97 
-103 RLPKRAD
+103 
-110 TTARLQ
+110 
-116 EKLQQLNCQIN
+116 
-127 LDASASTLEVADQQM
+127 
-142 VEILRGLMREARI
+142 
-155 LILDEPTASLTPGET
+155 
-170 ERLFSQIRALQALD
+170 
-184 VGIVFISHKLP
+184 
-195 EIRQLASHISVMR
+195 
-208 DGAVVLSGE
+208 GA
-217 TATYRDEQLI
+217 
-227 SAMTPASRDHT
+227 
-238 LSDTQKL
+238 
-245 WLALPGNRRTQA
+245 
-257 QDFPVLRVEDLTGE
+257 
-271 GFIDLNL
+271 
-278 EIRAG
+278 
-283 EIVGLAGL
+283 
-291 VGSGRTEFAETLY
+291 
-304 GLRPPRAGRIW
+304 
-315 LENREISNDST
+315 
-326 RARLASG
+326 
-333 LVYLPEDRQVSGLF
+333 
-347 LDAPVRWNTV
+347 
-357 MFNQPSWWQQGKR
+357 
-370 EAAVVE
+370 
-376 RYHRALGIKLA
+376 
-387 DGDQPVRTLSGG
+387 
-399 NQQKVLLA
+399 
-407 RCLEANP
+407 
-414 LLLIVD
+414 
-420 EPTRGVDVSAR
+420 
-431 ADIYQ
+431 
-436 LLKSVAAQNVAVLMI
+436 
-451 SSDVDEFIG
+451 
-460 LADRVLVMHQG
+460 
-471 RYSGELAGAFN
+471 LAGAFN

-507 MLLWTGGKWIEGL
+507 MLLWTGGKWNEGL

>member
-1 MKPLL
+1 MKTLL
-6 EARQIRKQFS
+6 KNRELSAFFAIVALFAVLVALNPAYFSLQTLAMIFASSQILCLLALGATLVMLTRNIDVS
-16 GVAVLKGIDFT
+16 VGSTVGLCAIAVGVALN
-27 LCAGQVHA
+27 
-35 LMGGNGAGKSTLMK
+35 NGYGLATA
-49 IIAGVE
+49 I
-55 TPDSG
+55 
-60 ELTIGDR
+60 
-67 AFARLSPA
+67 AFA
-75 LAHQLGIYLV
+75 LAI
-85 PQEPMLFPNLSV
+85 
-97 RENILF
+97 
-103 RLPKRAD
+103 
-110 TTARLQ
+110 
-116 EKLQQLNCQIN
+116 
-127 LDASASTLEVADQQM
+127 
-142 VEILRGLMREARI
+142 
-155 LILDEPTASLTPGET
+155 
-170 ERLFSQIRALQALD
+170 
-184 VGIVFISHKLP
+184 
-195 EIRQLASHISVMR
+195 
-208 DGAVVLSGE
+208 GA
-217 TATYRDEQLI
+217 
-227 SAMTPASRDHT
+227 
-238 LSDTQKL
+238 
-245 WLALPGNRRTQA
+245 
-257 QDFPVLRVEDLTGE
+257 
-271 GFIDLNL
+271 
-278 EIRAG
+278 
-283 EIVGLAGL
+283 
-291 VGSGRTEFAETLY
+291 
-304 GLRPPRAGRIW
+304 
-315 LENREISNDST
+315 
-326 RARLASG
+326 
-333 LVYLPEDRQVSGLF
+333 
-347 LDAPVRWNTV
+347 
-357 MFNQPSWWQQGKR
+357 
-370 EAAVVE
+370 
-376 RYHRALGIKLA
+376 
-387 DGDQPVRTLSGG
+387 
-399 NQQKVLLA
+399 
-407 RCLEANP
+407 
-414 LLLIVD
+414 
-420 EPTRGVDVSAR
+420 
-431 ADIYQ
+431 
-436 LLKSVAAQNVAVLMI
+436 
-451 SSDVDEFIG
+451 
-460 LADRVLVMHQG
+460 
-471 RYSGELAGAFN
+471 LAGAFN

-565 GDNLAAAR
+565 GDNLPAAR

>member
-1 MKPLL
+1 MKTLL
-6 EARQIRKQFS
+6 KNRELSAFFAIVALFVVLVALNPAYFSLQTLAMIFASSQILCLLTFGATLVMLTRNIDVS
-16 GVAVLKGIDFT
+16 VGSTVGLCAIAVGVALN
-27 LCAGQVHA
+27 
-35 LMGGNGAGKSTLMK
+35 NGYGLATA
-49 IIAGVE
+49 I
-55 TPDSG
+55 
-60 ELTIGDR
+60 
-67 AFARLSPA
+67 AFA
-75 LAHQLGIYLV
+75 LAI
-85 PQEPMLFPNLSV
+85 
-97 RENILF
+97 
-103 RLPKRAD
+103 
-110 TTARLQ
+110 
-116 EKLQQLNCQIN
+116 
-127 LDASASTLEVADQQM
+127 
-142 VEILRGLMREARI
+142 
-155 LILDEPTASLTPGET
+155 
-170 ERLFSQIRALQALD
+170 
-184 VGIVFISHKLP
+184 
-195 EIRQLASHISVMR
+195 
-208 DGAVVLSGE
+208 GA
-217 TATYRDEQLI
+217 
-227 SAMTPASRDHT
+227 
-238 LSDTQKL
+238 
-245 WLALPGNRRTQA
+245 
-257 QDFPVLRVEDLTGE
+257 
-271 GFIDLNL
+271 
-278 EIRAG
+278 
-283 EIVGLAGL
+283 
-291 VGSGRTEFAETLY
+291 
-304 GLRPPRAGRIW
+304 
-315 LENREISNDST
+315 
-326 RARLASG
+326 
-333 LVYLPEDRQVSGLF
+333 
-347 LDAPVRWNTV
+347 
-357 MFNQPSWWQQGKR
+357 
-370 EAAVVE
+370 
-376 RYHRALGIKLA
+376 
-387 DGDQPVRTLSGG
+387 
-399 NQQKVLLA
+399 
-407 RCLEANP
+407 
-414 LLLIVD
+414 
-420 EPTRGVDVSAR
+420 
-431 ADIYQ
+431 
-436 LLKSVAAQNVAVLMI
+436 
-451 SSDVDEFIG
+451 
-460 LADRVLVMHQG
+460 
-471 RYSGELAGAFN
+471 LAGAFN

-592 LAACAGIVF
+592 LAACTGIVF

>member
-1 MKPLL
+1 MKTLL
-6 EARQIRKQFS
+6 KNRELSAFFAIVALFVVLVALNPAYFSLQTLAIIFSSSQILCLLALGATLVMLTRNIDVS
-16 GVAVLKGIDFT
+16 VGSTVGLCAIAVGVALN
-27 LCAGQVHA
+27 
-35 LMGGNGAGKSTLMK
+35 NGYGLATA
-49 IIAGVE
+49 I
-55 TPDSG
+55 
-60 ELTIGDR
+60 
-67 AFARLSPA
+67 AFA
-75 LAHQLGIYLV
+75 LAI
-85 PQEPMLFPNLSV
+85 
-97 RENILF
+97 
-103 RLPKRAD
+103 
-110 TTARLQ
+110 
-116 EKLQQLNCQIN
+116 
-127 LDASASTLEVADQQM
+127 
-142 VEILRGLMREARI
+142 
-155 LILDEPTASLTPGET
+155 
-170 ERLFSQIRALQALD
+170 
-184 VGIVFISHKLP
+184 
-195 EIRQLASHISVMR
+195 
-208 DGAVVLSGE
+208 GA
-217 TATYRDEQLI
+217 
-227 SAMTPASRDHT
+227 
-238 LSDTQKL
+238 
-245 WLALPGNRRTQA
+245 
-257 QDFPVLRVEDLTGE
+257 
-271 GFIDLNL
+271 
-278 EIRAG
+278 
-283 EIVGLAGL
+283 
-291 VGSGRTEFAETLY
+291 
-304 GLRPPRAGRIW
+304 
-315 LENREISNDST
+315 
-326 RARLASG
+326 
-333 LVYLPEDRQVSGLF
+333 
-347 LDAPVRWNTV
+347 
-357 MFNQPSWWQQGKR
+357 
-370 EAAVVE
+370 
-376 RYHRALGIKLA
+376 
-387 DGDQPVRTLSGG
+387 
-399 NQQKVLLA
+399 
-407 RCLEANP
+407 
-414 LLLIVD
+414 
-420 EPTRGVDVSAR
+420 
-431 ADIYQ
+431 
-436 LLKSVAAQNVAVLMI
+436 
-451 SSDVDEFIG
+451 
-460 LADRVLVMHQG
+460 
-471 RYSGELAGAFN
+471 LAGAFN

-635 GTLLGAFLGAFFLT
+635 GTLLGAFLGAFYLT

-706 KQVARFPERKS
+706 KRVAPFPERKN

>member
-1 MKPLL
+1 MKTLL
-6 EARQIRKQFS
+6 KNRELSAFFAIVALFAVLVALNPAYFSLQTLAMIFASSQILCLLALGATLVMLTRNIDVS
-16 GVAVLKGIDFT
+16 VGSTVGLCAIAVGVALN
-27 LCAGQVHA
+27 
-35 LMGGNGAGKSTLMK
+35 NGYGLATA
-49 IIAGVE
+49 I
-55 TPDSG
+55 
-60 ELTIGDR
+60 
-67 AFARLSPA
+67 AFA
-75 LAHQLGIYLV
+75 LAI
-85 PQEPMLFPNLSV
+85 
-97 RENILF
+97 
-103 RLPKRAD
+103 
-110 TTARLQ
+110 
-116 EKLQQLNCQIN
+116 
-127 LDASASTLEVADQQM
+127 
-142 VEILRGLMREARI
+142 
-155 LILDEPTASLTPGET
+155 
-170 ERLFSQIRALQALD
+170 
-184 VGIVFISHKLP
+184 
-195 EIRQLASHISVMR
+195 
-208 DGAVVLSGE
+208 GA
-217 TATYRDEQLI
+217 
-227 SAMTPASRDHT
+227 
-238 LSDTQKL
+238 
-245 WLALPGNRRTQA
+245 
-257 QDFPVLRVEDLTGE
+257 
-271 GFIDLNL
+271 
-278 EIRAG
+278 
-283 EIVGLAGL
+283 
-291 VGSGRTEFAETLY
+291 
-304 GLRPPRAGRIW
+304 
-315 LENREISNDST
+315 
-326 RARLASG
+326 
-333 LVYLPEDRQVSGLF
+333 
-347 LDAPVRWNTV
+347 
-357 MFNQPSWWQQGKR
+357 
-370 EAAVVE
+370 
-376 RYHRALGIKLA
+376 
-387 DGDQPVRTLSGG
+387 
-399 NQQKVLLA
+399 
-407 RCLEANP
+407 
-414 LLLIVD
+414 
-420 EPTRGVDVSAR
+420 
-431 ADIYQ
+431 
-436 LLKSVAAQNVAVLMI
+436 
-451 SSDVDEFIG
+451 
-460 LADRVLVMHQG
+460 
-471 RYSGELAGAFN
+471 LAGAFN

>member
-1 MKPLL
+1 MKTLFKNRELSAFFAIVALFAVLVALNPAYFSLQTLAMIFASSQILCLL
-6 EARQIRKQFS
+6 ALGATLVMLTRNIDVS
-16 GVAVLKGIDFT
+16 VGSTVGLSAIAVGVALN
-27 LCAGQVHA
+27 
-35 LMGGNGAGKSTLMK
+35 NGYGLATA
-49 IIAGVE
+49 I
-55 TPDSG
+55 
-60 ELTIGDR
+60 
-67 AFARLSPA
+67 AFA
-75 LAHQLGIYLV
+75 LAI
-85 PQEPMLFPNLSV
+85 
-97 RENILF
+97 
-103 RLPKRAD
+103 
-110 TTARLQ
+110 
-116 EKLQQLNCQIN
+116 
-127 LDASASTLEVADQQM
+127 
-142 VEILRGLMREARI
+142 
-155 LILDEPTASLTPGET
+155 
-170 ERLFSQIRALQALD
+170 
-184 VGIVFISHKLP
+184 
-195 EIRQLASHISVMR
+195 
-208 DGAVVLSGE
+208 GA
-217 TATYRDEQLI
+217 
-227 SAMTPASRDHT
+227 
-238 LSDTQKL
+238 
-245 WLALPGNRRTQA
+245 
-257 QDFPVLRVEDLTGE
+257 
-271 GFIDLNL
+271 
-278 EIRAG
+278 
-283 EIVGLAGL
+283 
-291 VGSGRTEFAETLY
+291 
-304 GLRPPRAGRIW
+304 
-315 LENREISNDST
+315 
-326 RARLASG
+326 
-333 LVYLPEDRQVSGLF
+333 
-347 LDAPVRWNTV
+347 
-357 MFNQPSWWQQGKR
+357 
-370 EAAVVE
+370 
-376 RYHRALGIKLA
+376 
-387 DGDQPVRTLSGG
+387 
-399 NQQKVLLA
+399 
-407 RCLEANP
+407 
-414 LLLIVD
+414 
-420 EPTRGVDVSAR
+420 
-431 ADIYQ
+431 
-436 LLKSVAAQNVAVLMI
+436 
-451 SSDVDEFIG
+451 
-460 LADRVLVMHQG
+460 
-471 RYSGELAGAFN
+471 LAGAFN

-507 MLLWTGGKWIEGL
+507 MLLWTGGKWIDGL

>member
-1 MKPLL
+1 MKTLL
-6 EARQIRKQFS
+6 KNRELSAFFAIVALFAVLVALNPAYFSLQTLAMIFASSQILCLLALGATLVMLTRNIDVS
-16 GVAVLKGIDFT
+16 VGSTVGLCAIAVGVALN
-27 LCAGQVHA
+27 
-35 LMGGNGAGKSTLMK
+35 NGYGLATA
-49 IIAGVE
+49 I
-55 TPDSG
+55 
-60 ELTIGDR
+60 
-67 AFARLSPA
+67 AFA
-75 LAHQLGIYLV
+75 LV
-85 PQEPMLFPNLSV
+85 
-97 RENILF
+97 I
-103 RLPKRAD
+103 
-110 TTARLQ
+110 
-116 EKLQQLNCQIN
+116 
-127 LDASASTLEVADQQM
+127 
-142 VEILRGLMREARI
+142 
-155 LILDEPTASLTPGET
+155 
-170 ERLFSQIRALQALD
+170 
-184 VGIVFISHKLP
+184 
-195 EIRQLASHISVMR
+195 
-208 DGAVVLSGE
+208 GA
-217 TATYRDEQLI
+217 
-227 SAMTPASRDHT
+227 
-238 LSDTQKL
+238 
-245 WLALPGNRRTQA
+245 
-257 QDFPVLRVEDLTGE
+257 
-271 GFIDLNL
+271 
-278 EIRAG
+278 
-283 EIVGLAGL
+283 
-291 VGSGRTEFAETLY
+291 
-304 GLRPPRAGRIW
+304 
-315 LENREISNDST
+315 
-326 RARLASG
+326 
-333 LVYLPEDRQVSGLF
+333 
-347 LDAPVRWNTV
+347 
-357 MFNQPSWWQQGKR
+357 
-370 EAAVVE
+370 
-376 RYHRALGIKLA
+376 
-387 DGDQPVRTLSGG
+387 
-399 NQQKVLLA
+399 
-407 RCLEANP
+407 
-414 LLLIVD
+414 
-420 EPTRGVDVSAR
+420 
-431 ADIYQ
+431 
-436 LLKSVAAQNVAVLMI
+436 
-451 SSDVDEFIG
+451 
-460 LADRVLVMHQG
+460 
-471 RYSGELAGAFN
+471 LAGAFN

>member
-1 MKPLL
+1 MKTLL
-6 EARQIRKQFS
+6 KNRELSAFFAIVALFVVLVALNPAYFSLQTLAMIFASSQILCLLALGATLVMLTRNIDVS
-16 GVAVLKGIDFT
+16 VGSTVGLCAIAVGVALN
-27 LCAGQVHA
+27 
-35 LMGGNGAGKSTLMK
+35 NGYGLATA
-49 IIAGVE
+49 I
-55 TPDSG
+55 
-60 ELTIGDR
+60 
-67 AFARLSPA
+67 AFA
-75 LAHQLGIYLV
+75 LAI
-85 PQEPMLFPNLSV
+85 
-97 RENILF
+97 
-103 RLPKRAD
+103 
-110 TTARLQ
+110 
-116 EKLQQLNCQIN
+116 
-127 LDASASTLEVADQQM
+127 
-142 VEILRGLMREARI
+142 
-155 LILDEPTASLTPGET
+155 
-170 ERLFSQIRALQALD
+170 
-184 VGIVFISHKLP
+184 
-195 EIRQLASHISVMR
+195 
-208 DGAVVLSGE
+208 GA
-217 TATYRDEQLI
+217 
-227 SAMTPASRDHT
+227 
-238 LSDTQKL
+238 
-245 WLALPGNRRTQA
+245 
-257 QDFPVLRVEDLTGE
+257 
-271 GFIDLNL
+271 
-278 EIRAG
+278 
-283 EIVGLAGL
+283 
-291 VGSGRTEFAETLY
+291 
-304 GLRPPRAGRIW
+304 
-315 LENREISNDST
+315 
-326 RARLASG
+326 
-333 LVYLPEDRQVSGLF
+333 
-347 LDAPVRWNTV
+347 
-357 MFNQPSWWQQGKR
+357 
-370 EAAVVE
+370 
-376 RYHRALGIKLA
+376 
-387 DGDQPVRTLSGG
+387 
-399 NQQKVLLA
+399 
-407 RCLEANP
+407 
-414 LLLIVD
+414 
-420 EPTRGVDVSAR
+420 
-431 ADIYQ
+431 
-436 LLKSVAAQNVAVLMI
+436 
-451 SSDVDEFIG
+451 
-460 LADRVLVMHQG
+460 
-471 RYSGELAGAFN
+471 LAGAFN

-549 GWLLSRTAF
+549 CWLLSRTAF

>member
-1 MKPLL
+1 MKTLL
-6 EARQIRKQFS
+6 KNRELSAFFAIVALFVVLVALNPAYFSLQTLAMIFSSSQILCLLALGATLVMLTRNIDVS
-16 GVAVLKGIDFT
+16 VGSTVGLCAIAVGVALN
-27 LCAGQVHA
+27 
-35 LMGGNGAGKSTLMK
+35 NGYGLATA
-49 IIAGVE
+49 I
-55 TPDSG
+55 
-60 ELTIGDR
+60 
-67 AFARLSPA
+67 AFA
-75 LAHQLGIYLV
+75 LAI
-85 PQEPMLFPNLSV
+85 
-97 RENILF
+97 
-103 RLPKRAD
+103 
-110 TTARLQ
+110 
-116 EKLQQLNCQIN
+116 
-127 LDASASTLEVADQQM
+127 
-142 VEILRGLMREARI
+142 
-155 LILDEPTASLTPGET
+155 
-170 ERLFSQIRALQALD
+170 
-184 VGIVFISHKLP
+184 
-195 EIRQLASHISVMR
+195 
-208 DGAVVLSGE
+208 GA
-217 TATYRDEQLI
+217 
-227 SAMTPASRDHT
+227 
-238 LSDTQKL
+238 
-245 WLALPGNRRTQA
+245 
-257 QDFPVLRVEDLTGE
+257 
-271 GFIDLNL
+271 
-278 EIRAG
+278 
-283 EIVGLAGL
+283 
-291 VGSGRTEFAETLY
+291 
-304 GLRPPRAGRIW
+304 
-315 LENREISNDST
+315 
-326 RARLASG
+326 
-333 LVYLPEDRQVSGLF
+333 
-347 LDAPVRWNTV
+347 
-357 MFNQPSWWQQGKR
+357 
-370 EAAVVE
+370 
-376 RYHRALGIKLA
+376 
-387 DGDQPVRTLSGG
+387 
-399 NQQKVLLA
+399 
-407 RCLEANP
+407 
-414 LLLIVD
+414 
-420 EPTRGVDVSAR
+420 
-431 ADIYQ
+431 
-436 LLKSVAAQNVAVLMI
+436 
-451 SSDVDEFIG
+451 
-460 LADRVLVMHQG
+460 
-471 RYSGELAGAFN
+471 LAGAFN

-558 GRDFYAV
+558 GRDFYAA
-565 GDNLAAAR
+565 GDNLAAAP

>member
-1 MKPLL
+1 MKTLL
-6 EARQIRKQFS
+6 KNRELSAFFAIVALFVVLVALNPAYFSLQTLAMIFSSSQILCLLALGATLVMLTRNIDVS
-16 GVAVLKGIDFT
+16 VGSTVGLCAIAVGVALN
-27 LCAGQVHA
+27 
-35 LMGGNGAGKSTLMK
+35 NGYGLATA
-49 IIAGVE
+49 I
-55 TPDSG
+55 
-60 ELTIGDR
+60 
-67 AFARLSPA
+67 AFA
-75 LAHQLGIYLV
+75 LAI
-85 PQEPMLFPNLSV
+85 
-97 RENILF
+97 
-103 RLPKRAD
+103 
-110 TTARLQ
+110 
-116 EKLQQLNCQIN
+116 
-127 LDASASTLEVADQQM
+127 
-142 VEILRGLMREARI
+142 
-155 LILDEPTASLTPGET
+155 
-170 ERLFSQIRALQALD
+170 
-184 VGIVFISHKLP
+184 
-195 EIRQLASHISVMR
+195 
-208 DGAVVLSGE
+208 GA
-217 TATYRDEQLI
+217 
-227 SAMTPASRDHT
+227 
-238 LSDTQKL
+238 
-245 WLALPGNRRTQA
+245 
-257 QDFPVLRVEDLTGE
+257 
-271 GFIDLNL
+271 
-278 EIRAG
+278 
-283 EIVGLAGL
+283 
-291 VGSGRTEFAETLY
+291 
-304 GLRPPRAGRIW
+304 
-315 LENREISNDST
+315 
-326 RARLASG
+326 
-333 LVYLPEDRQVSGLF
+333 
-347 LDAPVRWNTV
+347 
-357 MFNQPSWWQQGKR
+357 
-370 EAAVVE
+370 
-376 RYHRALGIKLA
+376 
-387 DGDQPVRTLSGG
+387 
-399 NQQKVLLA
+399 
-407 RCLEANP
+407 
-414 LLLIVD
+414 
-420 EPTRGVDVSAR
+420 
-431 ADIYQ
+431 
-436 LLKSVAAQNVAVLMI
+436 
-451 SSDVDEFIG
+451 
-460 LADRVLVMHQG
+460 
-471 RYSGELAGAFN
+471 LAGAFN

-580 RTRMLAF
+580 RRRMLAF